1 MEVREAYIARILSAP
16 TELGFTEAKFIH
28 APQVIASHS
37 ARLRCQYL
45 CSQQRQSA
53 LCPPFSPTHTD
64 MLQAVAEYR
73 FGLLLRR
80 EVQLEAGN
88 HETEWAAFH
97 AAVLAAER
105 ESFRRG
111 YARAFALAIGNCVHH
126 HWDDD
131 CRPCDFPGK
140 SRPTLEAVG
149 ISVPETLDVVG
160 WSRYLVRRED
170 DPFQMLAILLL
181 E

>member
-1 MEVREAYIARILSAP
+1 MEVREAYIARLISFP
-16 TELGFTEAKFIH
+16 SEMGFSEAKFLH
-28 APQVIASHS
+28 APQVLASHS

-45 CSQQRQSA
+45 CHQQRQSA

-64 MLQAVAEYR
+64 MLQAIAEYR
-73 FGLLLRR
+73 FGLILRR
-80 EVQLEAGN
+80 EAHLTAGSHLE
-88 HETEWAAFH
+88 EWSAFH

-111 YARAFALAIGNCVHH
+111 YARAFALAVGNCVHH
-126 HWDDD
+126 HLDDD
-131 CRPCDFPGK
+131 CRPCEFPGK

-149 ISVPETLDVVG
+149 VNVPETLDVVG
-160 WSRYLVRRED
+160 WSRFIVRRDGE
-170 DPFQMLAILLL
+170 PFQMLAVLLL